1 MKWPKN
7 EGTPANVA
15 ELVALFPGHVV
26 GGRKW
31 NGKEATAMN
40 WQSRLRTCGTF

>member
-15 ELVALFPGHVV
+15 ELVALFPGHLHLHCR
-26 GGRKW
+26 RKSLSFVLH
-31 NGKEATAMN
+31 GAMM
-40 WQSRLRTCGTF
+40 SED